1 MLDGPFRGSEALA
14 AGLLSHRQMY
24 GRRYRRIFPDVYLPA
39 DLEPTLKI
47 RSRAAFLLV
56 RDRGGMLAGYS
67 AAALLGADCAPRDV
81 PAEVLVPRFL
91 RAHPG
96 LSVGYQRPDVL
107 EIVTADGCRV
117 TSPRRTGWDLARR
130 LPLVEAVVAVDA
142 LTYPDRFDPRGFR
155 PADLLTLRAQR
166 PGAAGC
172 GRLDEV
178 VALANPL
185 AESPMETRLRLA
197 LRHAGLPAPEVQ
209 YEILD
214 RNWNPI
220 ARVDLAYPAAK
231 LAIEYD
237 GEVHFDAR
245 ARARDLRRDNELA
258 RYGWHTMRLDK
269 RQATTGL
276 ARTVENIRI
285 ALARRVTVDQDR
297 HHHH

>member
-1 MLDGPFRGSEALA
+1 MDGPFRGSEALA
-14 AGLLSHRQMY
+14 AGLLSHPQLY

-47 RSRAAFLLV
+47 RSHAAFLLV
-56 RDRGGMLAGYS
+56 SDRGGVLAGYS
-67 AAALLGADCAPRDV
+67 AAALLGRDCAPRDA

-91 RAHPG
+91 RAYPG
-96 LSVGYQRPDVL
+96 LSVGYQRPDAMEVMT
-107 EIVTADGCRV
+107 VDGCRV

-130 LPLVEAVVAVDA
+130 LPLVEAVVAVDSLA
-142 LTYPDRFDPRGFR
+142 HPTRFDPRGFR
-155 PADLLTLRAQR
+155 PVDLLTLRAER

-178 VALANPL
+178 VALANPF

-197 LRHAGLPAPEVQ
+197 LRRAGLPPPEVQ

-220 ARVDLAYPAAK
+220 ARVDLAYPTAK

-245 ARARDLRRDNELA
+245 ARARDLRRDNDLA
-258 RYGWHTMRLDK
+258 RHGWRTMRLDK
-269 RQATTGL
+269 HQVTTGL
-276 ARTVENIRI
+276 SRTIDNIRI
-285 ALARRVTVDQDR
+285 ALARRTGG
-297 HHHH
+297 